1 MPPPRFSPSASPFS
15 PASANGPSG
24 RTVRPS
30 PGLVRSGIFAGLP
43 KRPQPEPRRYL
54 SFTQVAQLANAAAF
68 AASIGYP
75 LNAQITLAWERIP
88 GFSAYDLPQLQ
99 GALMLRLAQWLKRR
113 GVTLRCVWVRERVS
127 GRGLH
132 THLMLSLPL
141 TLKDE
146 AQAFLTASGG
156 FVDTPRSKGVWI
168 ECGACTAAAWAGSLR
183 YFAKGLDHRD
193 FVYGSCGSTENLGV
207 LLGVD
212 HRGSQG
218 VIPCKRSGTSENLGP
233 KARSRAGWREV
244 RDPLGLSFILNPER
258 LANE

>member
-1 MPPPRFSPSASPFS
+1 
-15 PASANGPSG
+15 
-24 RTVRPS
+24 
-30 PGLVRSGIFAGLP
+30 
-43 KRPQPEPRRYL
+43 L

-68 AASIGYP
+68 AASLGYP
-75 LNAQITLAWERIP
+75 LNAQITFAWHSIP
-88 GFSAYDLPQLQ
+88 SFSACALPQLQ
-99 GALMLRLAQWLKRR
+99 GALMLRFGQWLKRR
-113 GVTLRCVWVRERVS
+113 GVTLRYVWVRERVS

-132 THLMLSLPL
+132 SHALLSLPPA
-141 TLKDE
+141 LKEE
-146 AQAFLTASGG
+146 AKAFLTASGG
-156 FVDTPRSKGVWI
+156 FVDTTRTKGVWV
-168 ECGACTAAAWAGSLR
+168 ECGARTPAAWAGSLR

-258 LANE
+258 LAHE

>member
-15 PASANGPSG
+15 SASGNRALARIVSPPPS
-24 RTVRPS
+24 
-30 PGLVRSGIFAGLP
+30 LVRSGIFAGLP

-54 SFTQVAQLANAAAF
+54 SFNQVAQLGNAAAF
-68 AASIGYP
+68 AASMGHP
-75 LNAQITLAWERIP
+75 LNAQITLAWECVP

-99 GALMLRLAQWLKRR
+99 GALMLRLGQWLRR
-113 GVTLRCVWVRERVS
+113 HGVTLRCVWVRERVS

-132 THLMLSLPL
+132 SHLLLSLPS
-141 TLKDE
+141 TLREE

-156 FVDTPRSKGVWI
+156 FVDTARSKGVWV
-168 ECGACTAAAWAGSLR
+168 ECGAGTAAAWAGSLR

-193 FVYGSCGSTENLGV
+193 FVYGPCGSTENLGV

-218 VIPCKRSGTSENLGP
+218 IIHSKRSGISENLGP
-233 KARSRAGWREV
+233 KARSKAGWREV